1 MKKNHTPNTPRPGS
15 GGPPDSSKTH
25 VLPQLLELLEQSG
38 ATPVLSH
45 TWSRKARAHLRGCA
59 SCRLGVNLLRD
70 AIEASQPSDAS
81 DAAETSGPEPAAP
94 HDGPENTDL
103 ALYISL
109 ASDSGAETADA
120 LLPQI
125 AQHLATCPTCASE
138 VQEALRDFA
147 DDEDW
152 NGAPDDA
159 VASAPVIVAPHGATQ
174 PHAAPAPFAQWLR
187 LTNQAGEETHLLLAP
202 YVIEVGDLTL
212 NITSALP
219 DAHITVERS
228 DVPAFR
234 ASPTEASDDPARQGS
249 KQEQSFLVD
258 LRDDP
263 ATTSW
268 VRVKIHLL
276 PKATGRLVYH
286 FTSYRV
292 SSTDD
297 VETRVGGVAWR
308 LDEVPA
314 EGEPT
319 LLYAGETAPDEI
331 SKASSK
337 ARGDLRLTLRFGERD
352 WIVPLIVEGPA

>member
-1 MKKNHTPNTPRPGS
+1 MKKKYTPNTPRPGS
-15 GGPPDSSKTH
+15 GGPSDSSETH

-38 ATPVLSH
+38 AAPVLSH
-45 TWSRKARAHLRGCA
+45 TWSGKARAHLRGCA

-70 AIEASQPSDAS
+70 AIEASQPSDTS
-81 DAAETSGPEPAAP
+81 VAAETSVPEPVPP
-94 HDGPENTDL
+94 HDRPDNTEL
-103 ALYISL
+103 AAYISL
-109 ASDSGAETADA
+109 ASESGAEVADT

-138 VQEALRDFA
+138 VQEALCDLVDGEAR
-147 DDEDW
+147 
-152 NGAPDDA
+152 NSIPD
-159 VASAPVIVAPHGATQ
+159 VASAPVTAALHGATQ

-187 LTNQAGEETHLLLAP
+187 LTNQTGEETHLLLAP

-219 DAHITVERS
+219 DAHITLERS
-228 DVPAFR
+228 GVPAFR
-234 ASPTEASDDPARQGS
+234 APPTEGSDDPARQGS

-286 FTSYRV
+286 FTSCRV

-297 VETRVGGVAWR
+297 VETRVGGVEWR
-308 LDEVPA
+308 LDEVPVDS
-314 EGEPT
+314 EPK
-319 LLYAGETAPDEI
+319 LLYAGETSPDEI

-337 ARGDLRLTLRFGERD
+337 ARGDLRLTLRFGGRD
-352 WIVPLIVEGPA
+352 WIVPLIVGGPA

>member
-1 MKKNHTPNTPRPGS
+1 MKKKYTPNTPRPGS
-15 GGPPDSSKTH
+15 GGPSDSSETH

-38 ATPVLSH
+38 AAPVLSH
-45 TWSRKARAHLRGCA
+45 TWSGKARAHLRGCA

-70 AIEASQPSDAS
+70 AIEASQPSDTS
-81 DAAETSGPEPAAP
+81 VAAETSVPEPVPP
-94 HDGPENTDL
+94 HDRPDNTEL
-103 ALYISL
+103 AAYISL
-109 ASDSGAETADA
+109 ASESGAEVADT

-138 VQEALRDFA
+138 VQEALRDLV
-147 DDEDW
+147 DDEAR
-152 NGAPDDA
+152 NSIPD
-159 VASAPVIVAPHGATQ
+159 VTSAL
-174 PHAAPAPFAQWLR
+174 APFAQWLR
-187 LTNQAGEETHLLLAP
+187 LTNQTGEETHLLLAP

-228 DVPAFR
+228 GVPAFR
-234 ASPTEASDDPARQGS
+234 APPTEGSDDLARQGS

-297 VETRVGGVAWR
+297 VETRVGGVEWR

-314 EGEPT
+314 DGEPK
-319 LLYAGETAPDEI
+319 LLYAGETSPDEI

-337 ARGDLRLTLRFGERD
+337 ARGDLRLTLRFGGRD
-352 WIVPLIVEGPA
+352 WIVPLIVGGPA

>member
-1 MKKNHTPNTPRPGS
+1 MKKKYTPNTPRPGS
-15 GGPPDSSKTH
+15 GGPSDSSETH

-38 ATPVLSH
+38 AAPVLSH

-81 DAAETSGPEPAAP
+81 EAAEASVPTPAAP
-94 HDGPENTDL
+94 RDRPDNTEL
-103 ALYISL
+103 AAYISL
-109 ASDSGAETADA
+109 ASESGVEVADT

-138 VQEALRDFA
+138 VQEALRDLA
-147 DDEDW
+147 DGDAW
-152 NGAPDDA
+152 RGASDNAD
-159 VASAPVIVAPHGATQ
+159 APVTVAPHGATH
-174 PHAAPAPFAQWLR
+174 PHPLPAPFAQWLR

-212 NITSALP
+212 SIISALP
-219 DAHITVERS
+219 DAHITVERT
-228 DVPAFR
+228 DVTAFR
-234 ASPTEASDDPARQGS
+234 ASPTEGSDDPARQGS

-292 SSTDD
+292 SSADD
-297 VETRVGGVAWR
+297 VETRVGGVEWR

-314 EGEPT
+314 NGEPK
-319 LLYAGETAPDEI
+319 LLYAGETSPDEI

-337 ARGDLRLTLRFGERD
+337 ARGDLRLTLRFGGRD
-352 WIVPLIVEGPA
+352 WIVPLIVEGQA